1 MSAMDS
7 FDWLM
12 KSAVA
17 MRDIELQQFMKLQR
31 DELLRL
37 RNEDERTRF
46 VFNLIKEIRERKG
59 IRN

>member
-1 MSAMDS
+1 MDS